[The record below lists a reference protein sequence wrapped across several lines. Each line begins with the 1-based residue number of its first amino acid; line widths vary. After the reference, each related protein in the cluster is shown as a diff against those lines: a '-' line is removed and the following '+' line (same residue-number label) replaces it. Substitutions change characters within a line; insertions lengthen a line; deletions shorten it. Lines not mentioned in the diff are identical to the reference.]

1 MAGNIAK
8 NFARQT
14 LLYWAPIIGGS
25 GMKYDVPVE
34 FKGAYIGNSQLGD
47 GGPSDVVF
55 GGGGQRDN
63 LVLFYLLKPSVDGYV
78 CWTKRLADLT
88 ADGTVSLTPDQLEDT
103 HKIRSV
109 IEYVMPGVTTVSLSN
124 QAFIASAM

>member
-14 LLYWAPIIGGS
+14 LLYWAPVVSGS
-25 GMKYDVPVE
+25 GMKYDSPVE

-47 GGPSDVVF
+47 GGPSDVVY

-78 CWTKRLADLT
+78 CWSKRLADLT
-88 ADGTVSLTPDQLEDT
+88 EDGTVSLTPDQIEDT